1 MDDNL
6 PEPVVTPRKP
16 AATVPL
22 QKPVKKGLFSRLFAP
37 KKRSSPSL
45 KPASMPVSPPPQKPG
60 RASRMPGKKVFIAIG
75 VIILLLAIVG
85 VGVVFVYPMISG
97 SESSIPGLP
106 TGIPGATSTPA
117 TTSNPVASGTFVVP
131 VETTA
136 PAAPATGVY
145 AHISYIGSWKA
156 TYGMPAALQ
165 TSTDSGDRFLEI
177 ENATGPVEVT
187 AEKLDSST
195 RHELLVEIY
204 KNGGLLSSGKTSAG
218 FGKVTVSAD
227 ATTGVGQAS
236 KVVSGNVTT
245 TTKPVTNVTTVKT
258 TSASATTVS
267 TVKTTAPVATTKTA
281 SP

>member
-1 MDDNL
+1 
-6 PEPVVTPRKP
+6 
-16 AATVPL
+16 
-22 QKPVKKGLFSRLFAP
+22 
-37 KKRSSPSL
+37 
-45 KPASMPVSPPPQKPG
+45 
-60 RASRMPGKKVFIAIG
+60 MPGKKVFIAIG
-75 VIILLLAIVG
+75 VIILLIAIIG

-145 AHISYIGSWKA
+145 AHISYIGGWKS
-156 TYGMPAALQ
+156 TYGMPAALL
-165 TSTDSGDRFLEI
+165 TSTNSGDRFLEI
-177 ENATGPVEVT
+177 ENATGQIEVT
-187 AEKLDSST
+187 AEKLDGST

-227 ATTGVGQAS
+227 ATTGVGQTA
-236 KVVSGNVTT
+236 KAPTGNATT
-245 TTKPVTNVTTVKT
+245 TSKPVTNVTTVK
-258 TSASATTVS
+258 ATTAS
-267 TVKTTAPVATTKTA
+267 TVKTTAPVTTTKTA